1 MDFDNEC
8 CYTLKERALID
19 PLASAIYAQAAK
31 NLLNTVYGAPC
42 SKTLKEEI
50 KMQTYIKGDIVLLKH
65 LYPREEDDL
74 RGTDIEK
81 LYKQKR
87 GKLGLIVQTGLNY
100 IDIVFDSD
108 KFISRIPY
116 RYIQG
121 VYRPLNAEYAFGIAP
136 GDVIKLNEF
145 DVTVDYIAIR
155 PVYYN
160 NMVMYYKIDVFCSDG
175 TANDILSIPFTQVTK
190 GPRETETYREHH
202 SIEDAFGI
210 DAKGLLNS
218 YYGVRSSNYKKQD
231 ECACGKQDHMS
242 YGLRAA
248 DFYIDVFGTSKED
261 TKMNTKK
268 AVYYPIKK
276 VIFNPPATI
285 VFWEN
290 GSKTVVKAQGD
301 VFDPEKGL
309 AMAISRHYLCD
320 ICNLTRFD
328 GVFKKYLTKETKE
341 K

>member
-1 MDFDNEC
+1 MA
-8 CYTLKERALID
+8 T
-19 PLASAIYAQAAK
+19 YA
-31 NLLNTVYGAPC
+31 
-42 SKTLKEEI
+42 
-50 KMQTYIKGDIVLLKH
+50 KGDIVLLKH
-65 LYPREEDDL
+65 LYPREKDDL

-87 GKLGLIVQTGLNY
+87 DKLGLIVQTGLNY

-108 KFISRIPY
+108 EFISRVPY
-116 RYIQG
+116 RYIQRI
-121 VYRPLNAEYAFGIAP
+121 YRPLNAEYAFGIAP

-155 PVYYN
+155 PVHYN

-175 TANDILSIPFTQVTK
+175 TANDILFIPFAQISK
-190 GPRETETYREHH
+190 GPHEVKKYSDCPPMGDVKSYWTKNLLKSYW
-202 SIEDAFGI
+202 GI
-210 DAKGLLNS
+210 DLANNEKRDECICS
-218 YYGVRSSNYKKQD
+218 KQD
-231 ECACGKQDHMS
+231 IIG
-242 YGLRAA
+242 YGLRATE
-248 DFYIDVFGTSKED
+248 FYIDELDTIKED
-261 TKMNTKK
+261 TKMDTKK
-268 AVYYPIKK
+268 SAYYPIKK

-290 GSKTVVKAQGD
+290 GSKTVVKAKGEA
-301 VFDPEKGL
+301 FDPEKGL